1 MFKAPFS
8 FDGRIRRIEYF
19 LSGIVG
25 GIVFS
30 IAWALGIGTFI
41 LGAGMGSAGGSVF
54 GLLIGLAALVAS
66 MWFSLA
72 QGVKRLHDLDKSGWL
87 ILLMFVPIV
96 NALFGLYMLFADGT
110 VGPNQYGEDPKNR
123 MPYQAQP
130 SSVNVTVNVAR
141 EEVKV
146 EKPVE
151 AIRFVRGFF
160 LLSLKINKTEK
171 EINMKKVICS
181 EKAPGAIGPYSQAIE
196 ANGMIFVSG
205 QLPIDAATGKMA
217 EGIEEQARQSLE
229 NIKHILEEA
238 GLTMGNIVKTTVF
251 LQDMSFFAGMNGV
264 YATYF
269 DGAFPARSAVAVKA
283 LPKDALVEIECI
295 AVR

>member
-110 VGPNQYGEDPKNR
+110 VGPNQYDEDPKNR

-151 AIRFVRGFF
+151 AAPAV
-160 LLSLKINKTEK
+160 E
-171 EINMKKVICS
+171 E
-181 EKAPGAIGPYSQAIE
+181 EKAE
-196 ANGMIFVSG
+196 
-205 QLPIDAATGKMA
+205 
-217 EGIEEQARQSLE
+217 
-229 NIKHILEEA
+229 
-238 GLTMGNIVKTTVF
+238 
-251 LQDMSFFAGMNGV
+251 
-264 YATYF
+264 
-269 DGAFPARSAVAVKA
+269 
-283 LPKDALVEIECI
+283 
-295 AVR
+295 

>member
-87 ILLMFVPIV
+87 ILLMFVPVV

-110 VGPNQYGEDPKNR
+110 VGTIQYGEDPKNR

-151 AIRFVRGFF
+151 AAPAV
-160 LLSLKINKTEK
+160 E
-171 EINMKKVICS
+171 E
-181 EKAPGAIGPYSQAIE
+181 EKAE
-196 ANGMIFVSG
+196 
-205 QLPIDAATGKMA
+205 
-217 EGIEEQARQSLE
+217 
-229 NIKHILEEA
+229 
-238 GLTMGNIVKTTVF
+238 
-251 LQDMSFFAGMNGV
+251 
-264 YATYF
+264 
-269 DGAFPARSAVAVKA
+269 
-283 LPKDALVEIECI
+283 
-295 AVR
+295 

>member
-123 MPYQAQP
+123 SPYQAHP
-130 SSVNVTVNVAR
+130 SSLNVTVNVAR

-151 AIRFVRGFF
+151 AAPAV
-160 LLSLKINKTEK
+160 E
-171 EINMKKVICS
+171 E
-181 EKAPGAIGPYSQAIE
+181 EKAE
-196 ANGMIFVSG
+196 
-205 QLPIDAATGKMA
+205 
-217 EGIEEQARQSLE
+217 
-229 NIKHILEEA
+229 
-238 GLTMGNIVKTTVF
+238 
-251 LQDMSFFAGMNGV
+251 
-264 YATYF
+264 
-269 DGAFPARSAVAVKA
+269 
-283 LPKDALVEIECI
+283 
-295 AVR
+295 

>member
-96 NALFGLYMLFADGT
+96 NALFGLYMLFAD
-110 VGPNQYGEDPKNR
+110 PNQYGEDPKNR

-151 AIRFVRGFF
+151 AAPAV
-160 LLSLKINKTEK
+160 E
-171 EINMKKVICS
+171 E
-181 EKAPGAIGPYSQAIE
+181 EKAE
-196 ANGMIFVSG
+196 
-205 QLPIDAATGKMA
+205 
-217 EGIEEQARQSLE
+217 
-229 NIKHILEEA
+229 
-238 GLTMGNIVKTTVF
+238 
-251 LQDMSFFAGMNGV
+251 
-264 YATYF
+264 
-269 DGAFPARSAVAVKA
+269 
-283 LPKDALVEIECI
+283 
-295 AVR
+295 

>member
-110 VGPNQYGEDPKNR
+110 VGPNQYREDPKNR

-151 AIRFVRGFF
+151 AAPAV
-160 LLSLKINKTEK
+160 E
-171 EINMKKVICS
+171 E
-181 EKAPGAIGPYSQAIE
+181 EKAE
-196 ANGMIFVSG
+196 
-205 QLPIDAATGKMA
+205 
-217 EGIEEQARQSLE
+217 
-229 NIKHILEEA
+229 
-238 GLTMGNIVKTTVF
+238 
-251 LQDMSFFAGMNGV
+251 
-264 YATYF
+264 
-269 DGAFPARSAVAVKA
+269 
-283 LPKDALVEIECI
+283 
-295 AVR
+295 

>member
-110 VGPNQYGEDPKNR
+110 VGPKQYGEDPNNR

-151 AIRFVRGFF
+151 AAPAV
-160 LLSLKINKTEK
+160 E
-171 EINMKKVICS
+171 E
-181 EKAPGAIGPYSQAIE
+181 EKAE
-196 ANGMIFVSG
+196 
-205 QLPIDAATGKMA
+205 
-217 EGIEEQARQSLE
+217 
-229 NIKHILEEA
+229 
-238 GLTMGNIVKTTVF
+238 
-251 LQDMSFFAGMNGV
+251 
-264 YATYF
+264 
-269 DGAFPARSAVAVKA
+269 
-283 LPKDALVEIECI
+283 
-295 AVR
+295 